1 MKKLILLCA
10 LSSAFAANFELPVSS
25 ITNLDKTSLS
35 KNKVADKTLE
45 TINGSEESNS
55 KQTIEENFNSEEYKK
70 YFSVMLDQY
79 IQKAVGLSREQKTQY
94 LSYADKKDR
103 IYSEIINKC
112 TVGDNK
118 FSQKCF
124 IDTFLSD
131 QSILDKNNL
140 ITREYIKN
148 SNYLNIPK
156 TLLDN
161 QTISRKDVSVFIPMF
176 INTLTSTLEKSLN
189 DENDKKILK
198 LYNINNKS
206 DLDKFR
212 LFLFKIISDRKD
224 AILSSTD
231 GDKLNLRTLVFSDDG
246 KYENFINLL
255 ERSLL
260 LYAKANR

>member
-1 MKKLILLCA
+1 MKKLALFCA
-10 LSSAFAANFELPVSS
+10 LSSAFAANFELPVSPIS
-25 ITNLDKTSLS
+25 NLDKTSLS
-35 KNKVADKTLE
+35 KNNPIADTSTDDAKKNETKTV
-45 TINGSEESNS
+45 
-55 KQTIEENFNSEEYKK
+55 EENFNSEEYKK

-94 LSYADKKDR
+94 LSYADKKDQ
-103 IYSEIINKC
+103 IYSAIINKC
-112 TVGDNK
+112 TINDNK

-131 QSILDKNNL
+131 QSILDKNNA

-161 QTISRKDVSVFIPMF
+161 KTISRKDISVFIPMF

-198 LYNINNKS
+198 LYNINNKD
-206 DLDKFR
+206 DLNKFR

-224 AILSSTD
+224 AILASSNSD
-231 GDKLNLRTLVFSDDG
+231 NLNLRTLVFSDDG

>member
-1 MKKLILLCA
+1 MKKIALFCA
-10 LSSAFAANFELPVSS
+10 LSSAFAANFELPVSPIS
-25 ITNLDKTSLS
+25 NLDKTSLS
-35 KNKVADKTLE
+35 KNNPIADTLTDDAKKNE
-45 TINGSEESNS
+45 T
-55 KQTIEENFNSEEYKK
+55 KTIEENFNSEEYKK

-94 LSYADKKDR
+94 LSYADKKDQ
-103 IYSEIINKC
+103 IYSAIINKC
-112 TVGDNK
+112 TIDDNK

-131 QSILDKNNL
+131 QSILDKNNV

-161 QTISRKDVSVFIPMF
+161 KTISRKDISVFIPMF

-198 LYNINNKS
+198 LYNINSKD

-224 AILSSTD
+224 AILASSNSD
-231 GDKLNLRTLVFSDDG
+231 NLNLRTLVFSDDG

-260 LYAKANR
+260 LYAKVNR

>member
-1 MKKLILLCA
+1 MKKLALFCA
-10 LSSAFAANFELPVSS
+10 LSSAFAANFELPVSPIS
-25 ITNLDKTSLS
+25 NLDKTSLS
-35 KNKVADKTLE
+35 KNNPIADTLTDDAKKNE
-45 TINGSEESNS
+45 T
-55 KQTIEENFNSEEYKK
+55 KTIEENFNSEEYKK

-94 LSYADKKDR
+94 LSYADKKDQ
-103 IYSEIINKC
+103 IYSAIINKC
-112 TVGDNK
+112 TIDDNK

-131 QSILDKNNL
+131 QSILDKNNA

-161 QTISRKDVSVFIPMF
+161 KTISRKDISVFIPMF
-176 INTLTSTLEKSLN
+176 INTLTSTLVL
-189 DENDKKILK
+189 
-198 LYNINNKS
+198 
-206 DLDKFR
+206 
-212 LFLFKIISDRKD
+212 
-224 AILSSTD
+224 
-231 GDKLNLRTLVFSDDG
+231 SDDG

-260 LYAKANR
+260 LYAKVNR

>member
-10 LSSAFAANFELPVSS
+10 LSSALAANFELPISS

-35 KNKVADKTLE
+35 KNKIGDETLNGNAEADT
-45 TINGSEESNS
+45 

-79 IQKAVGLSREQKTQY
+79 IQKTVGLSREQKTQY
-94 LSYADKKDR
+94 LSYANEKDK
-103 IYSEIINKC
+103 IYSSIINKC
-112 TVGDNK
+112 TINDNT

-131 QSILDKNNL
+131 QSILEKNNS

-161 QTISRKDVSVFIPMF
+161 QTISRKDIGVFIPMF
-176 INTLTSTLEKSLN
+176 INTLTNTLEQSLN

-198 LYNINNKS
+198 LYNINNKG

-224 AILSSTD
+224 AILSSSD

>member
-1 MKKLILLCA
+1 MKRIILFCVLGSA
-10 LSSAFAANFELPVSS
+10 LAANFDLPIPS

-35 KNKVADKTLE
+35 RNKIINETLSDKE
-45 TINGSEESNS
+45 TND
-55 KQTIEENFNSEEYKK
+55 KQTIEETFNSEEYKK

-94 LSYADKKDR
+94 LSYADKKDQ

-131 QSILDKNNL
+131 QSILDKNNV
-140 ITREYIKN
+140 ITREYIEN

-161 QTISRKDVSVFIPMF
+161 QTISRKDISVFIPMF
-176 INTLTSTLEKSLN
+176 INTLTSALEKSLN
-189 DENDKKILK
+189 DDNDKKILK
-198 LYNINNKS
+198 LYNINSKE

-224 AILSSTD
+224 AILASSNS
-231 GDKLNLRTLVFSDDG
+231 DKLNLRTLVFSDDG

-260 LYAKANR
+260 LYAKANK

>member
-1 MKKLILLCA
+1 MKKLALFCA
-10 LSSAFAANFELPVSS
+10 LSSAFAANFELPVSPIS
-25 ITNLDKTSLS
+25 NLDKTSLS
-35 KNKVADKTLE
+35 KNNPIADTLTDDAKKNE
-45 TINGSEESNS
+45 T
-55 KQTIEENFNSEEYKK
+55 KTIEENFNSEEYKK

-94 LSYADKKDR
+94 LSYADKKDQ
-103 IYSEIINKC
+103 IYSAIINKC
-112 TVGDNK
+112 TVGDKK

-131 QSILDKNNL
+131 QSVLDKNNT

-161 QTISRKDVSVFIPMF
+161 QTISRKEISVFIPMF
-176 INTLTSTLEKSLN
+176 VNTLTSTLEKSLN

-198 LYNINNKS
+198 LYNINNKD

-224 AILSSTD
+224 AIVASSD
-231 GDKLNLRTLVFSDDG
+231 SDKLNLRTLVFSDDG

-260 LYAKANR
+260 LYAKANRE

>member
-1 MKKLILLCA
+1 MKKIALFCA
-10 LSSAFAANFELPVSS
+10 LSSAFAANFELPVSPIS
-25 ITNLDKTSLS
+25 NLDKTSLS
-35 KNKVADKTLE
+35 KNNQIADTSTDDAKKNE
-45 TINGSEESNS
+45 T
-55 KQTIEENFNSEEYKK
+55 KTIEENFNSEEYKK

-94 LSYADKKDR
+94 LSYADKKDQ
-103 IYSEIINKC
+103 IYSAIINKC
-112 TVGDNK
+112 TIDDNK

-131 QSILDKNNL
+131 QSILDKNNV

-161 QTISRKDVSVFIPMF
+161 KTISRKDIRVYIPMF
-176 INTLTSTLEKSLN
+176 INTLTSKLEKSLN

-198 LYNINNKS
+198 LYNINNKD

-224 AILSSTD
+224 AILASSD
-231 GDKLNLRTLVFSDDG
+231 SDNLNLRTLVFSDDG

>member
-1 MKKLILLCA
+1 MKKLVLLCV
-10 LSSAFAANFELPVSS
+10 LSSALAANFELPISA

-35 KNKVADKTLE
+35 KNKIGDETLNGNVEADTKP
-45 TINGSEESNS
+45 IIEES
-55 KQTIEENFNSEEYKK
+55 FNSEEYKK
-70 YFSVMLDQY
+70 YFSVMLDRY
-79 IQKAVGLSREQKTQY
+79 IQKTVGLSREQKTQY
-94 LSYADKKDR
+94 LSYADKKDK
-103 IYSEIINKC
+103 IYSSIINKC
-112 TVGDNK
+112 TINDNT

-131 QSILDKNNL
+131 QSILDKNNS

-161 QTISRKDVSVFIPMF
+161 QTISRKDIGVFIPMF
-176 INTLTSTLEKSLN
+176 INTLTNTLEKSLN
-189 DENDKKILK
+189 DENDKNILK
-198 LYNINNKS
+198 LYNINNKG

-224 AILSSTD
+224 AILSSSD

-255 ERSLL
+255 ERALL
-260 LYAKANR
+260 LYAKANI

>member
-1 MKKLILLCA
+1 MKKLALFCA
-10 LSSAFAANFELPVSS
+10 LSSAFAANFELPVSPIS
-25 ITNLDKTSLS
+25 NLDKTSLS
-35 KNKVADKTLE
+35 KNNPIADTLTDDAKKNE
-45 TINGSEESNS
+45 T
-55 KQTIEENFNSEEYKK
+55 KTIEENFNSEEYKK

-94 LSYADKKDR
+94 LSYADKKDQ
-103 IYSEIINKC
+103 IYSAIINKC
-112 TVGDNK
+112 TIDDNK

-131 QSILDKNNL
+131 QSILDKNNE

-161 QTISRKDVSVFIPMF
+161 KTISRKDISVFIPMF

-198 LYNINNKS
+198 LYNINSKD

-224 AILSSTD
+224 AILASSNSD
-231 GDKLNLRTLVFSDDG
+231 NLNLRTLVFSDDG

-260 LYAKANR
+260 LYAKVNR

>member
-1 MKKLILLCA
+1 MKKLALFCA
-10 LSSAFAANFELPVSS
+10 LSSAFAANFELPVSPIS
-25 ITNLDKTSLS
+25 NLDKTSLS
-35 KNKVADKTLE
+35 KNNPIADTSTDDAKKNDT
-45 TINGSEESNS
+45 
-55 KQTIEENFNSEEYKK
+55 KTIEENFNSEEYKK

-94 LSYADKKDR
+94 LSYADKKDQ
-103 IYSEIINKC
+103 IYSAIINKC
-112 TVGDNK
+112 TIDDNK

-131 QSILDKNNL
+131 QSILDKNNA

-161 QTISRKDVSVFIPMF
+161 KTISRKDISVFIPMF

>member
-1 MKKLILLCA
+1 MKKLFLLCA
-10 LSSAFAANFELPVSS
+10 LSSALAANFELPVPA

-35 KNKVADKTLE
+35 KNKAVDETLS
-45 TINGSEESNS
+45 SEETNA

-79 IQKAVGLSREQKTQY
+79 IQKAVGLSRKQKTQY
-94 LSYADKKDR
+94 LSYADKKDK
-103 IYSEIINKC
+103 IYSSIINKC
-112 TVGDNK
+112 TVNDNS

-131 QSILDKNNL
+131 QTILDKNNA

-161 QTISRKDVSVFIPMF
+161 QTISRKDIGVFIPMF
-176 INTLTSTLEKSLN
+176 INTLTNTLEKSLN

-198 LYNINNKS
+198 LYNINNKG

-224 AILSSTD
+224 AILASTD
-231 GDKLNLRTLVFSDDG
+231 SDKLNLRTLVFSDDG

>member
-112 TVGDNK
+112 KVDDNK

-124 IDTFLSD
+124 VDTFLSD
-131 QSILDKNNL
+131 QSILDKNNM

>member
-1 MKKLILLCA
+1 MKKLALFCA
-10 LSSAFAANFELPVSS
+10 LSSAFAANFELPVSPIS
-25 ITNLDKTSLS
+25 NLDKTSLS
-35 KNKVADKTLE
+35 KNNPIADTLTDDAKKNE
-45 TINGSEESNS
+45 T
-55 KQTIEENFNSEEYKK
+55 KTIEENFNSEEYKK

-94 LSYADKKDR
+94 LSYADKKDQ
-103 IYSEIINKC
+103 IYSAIINKC
-112 TVGDNK
+112 TVGDKK

-131 QSILDKNNL
+131 QSVLDKNNT

-161 QTISRKDVSVFIPMF
+161 QTISRKEISVFIPMF
-176 INTLTSTLEKSLN
+176 VNTLTSTLEKSLN

-198 LYNINNKS
+198 LYNINNKD

-224 AILSSTD
+224 AILASSD
-231 GDKLNLRTLVFSDDG
+231 SDKLNLRTLVFSDDG

-260 LYAKANR
+260 LYAKANRE